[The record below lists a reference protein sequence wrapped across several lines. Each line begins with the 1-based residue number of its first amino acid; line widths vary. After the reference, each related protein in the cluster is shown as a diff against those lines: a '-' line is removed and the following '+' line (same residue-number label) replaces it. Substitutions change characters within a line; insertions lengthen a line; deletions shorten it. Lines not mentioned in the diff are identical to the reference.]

1 MGTLMC
7 SRVHKVLLLGAGGL
21 AALLAG
27 RAMAQDSEARIDI
40 SMSELRGTDRMF
52 RTDSRWVG
60 CESAASVKLTDG
72 RILWMFGESRIDP
85 ASSGVPENAI
95 RLHNSVALQLGADPE
110 TAQLVHFWD
119 ESKRRPA
126 SFFKEGSGF
135 WYRPV
140 DALEV
145 GSALL
150 ILLFKVRPGKG
161 GVESEIAEWS
171 VVRIVNPKESPA
183 RWRMQWLPT
192 PANQFGAILGFGGF
206 SQIGGYVI
214 TGARIPDEPDEL
226 LLVRWSLRRIVRD
239 DFMSPEWWV
248 DGEGWTLQESLA
260 DEPSPVTSN
269 LAGSLALSWDHSLGR
284 AVIVASLQDQPDE
297 LVVLQAP
304 APTGPWSEPEKVAE
318 LEFDSEFSSSNVS
331 LCKGLRP
338 GETVVS
344 AVPVPTGGSA
354 AAFPRLY
361 RLTTR

>member
-1 MGTLMC
+1 
-7 SRVHKVLLLGAGGL
+7 
-21 AALLAG
+21 
-27 RAMAQDSEARIDI
+27 
-40 SMSELRGTDRMF
+40 
-52 RTDSRWVG
+52 
-60 CESAASVKLTDG
+60 
-72 RILWMFGESRIDP
+72 MFGESRIDP
-85 ASSGVPENAI
+85 ASSGLPEKAV
-95 RLHNSVALQLGADPE
+95 RLHNSVALQLGTDPE
-110 TAQLVHFWD
+110 TAELVHFWD
-119 ESKRRPA
+119 ETKRRPA

-171 VVRIVNPKESPA
+171 VIRITNPKESPA

-206 SQIGGYVI
+206 SQVGGYVI

-248 DGEGWTLQESLA
+248 DGKGWTPQESLT
-260 DEPSPVTSN
+260 DEPSPVASD
-269 LAGSLALSWDHSLGR
+269 LAGSLALTWDHSLGR
-284 AVIVASLQDQPDE
+284 AVLVASPQDQPDE
-297 LVVLQAP
+297 LVVLHAP
-304 APTGPWSEPEKVAE
+304 APTGPWSDPAQVAE
-318 LEFDSEFSSSNVS
+318 LEFDADFSSVSVS

-354 AAFPRLY
+354 ATFPRLY
-361 RLTTR
+361 RLTTH